1 MLRNHRGQ
9 KPLRPRDSALA
20 GLCRRRWLALEWGL
34 IGYRGRKVAF
44 LIEYGMFLAKTLT
57 LVLAIGA
64 VILMLVV
71 ATVKPRARK
80 GELVFD
86 DVSADYQELQADLQQ
101 QLLDKKAYKQWQKSG
116 AKTEKPAHKLFV
128 IDFSGSMDAHE
139 VDALREEVTAV
150 LAVAKSTDAVLVRL
164 ESGGGVVHGYGL
176 GASQLERLRQHQIP
190 LTVAVDKV
198 AASGGYMMACI
209 ADQIIAAPF
218 AILGSI
224 GVIAQL
230 PNFNKLL
237 KKNHIDFE
245 QFTAGEFK
253 RTVTVFGENTDKG
266 RQKFQQE
273 LEETHVL
280 FKQFVQRHRQQ
291 MDIDDVATGEH
302 WFGYQALELKLVDKL
317 CTSDDYLLS
326 QLKERQVFKVQY
338 RVRKTL
344 AEKAGLAAAT
354 ALKSS
359 IQQLHQLTFWR

>member
-1 MLRNHRGQ
+1 V
-9 KPLRPRDSALA
+9 
-20 GLCRRRWLALEWGL
+20 E
-34 IGYRGRKVAF
+34 F
-44 LIEYGMFLAKTLT
+44 LFEYGMFLAKTLT

-64 VILMLVV
+64 VILMIVI
-71 ATVKPRARK
+71 ATVKPKANK
-80 GELVFD
+80 GELCFD
-86 DVSADYQELQADLQQ
+86 DLSADYQALKADLQQ
-101 QLLDKKAYKQWQKSG
+101 QLLDKKAFKLWQKATSKA
-116 AKTEKPAHKLFV
+116 AKPQAKLFV
-128 IDFSGSMDAHE
+128 IDFTGSMDAHE

-150 LAVAKSTDAVLVRL
+150 LAVAQTDDAVLVRL

-176 GASQLERLRQHQIP
+176 GASQLQRLRQKNIP

-209 ADQIIAAPF
+209 ADKIVAAPF
-218 AILGSI
+218 AIVGSI

-280 FKQFVQRHRQQ
+280 FKQFVAKYRPQLAVEE
-291 MDIDDVATGEH
+291 IATGEI
-302 WFGYQALELKLVDKL
+302 WYGSQALERKLIDEVID
-317 CTSDDYLLS
+317 SDSYLLG
-326 QLKERQVFKVQY
+326 LRRDADLFEVQY
-338 RVRKTL
+338 V
-344 AEKAGLAAAT
+344 EK
-354 ALKSS
+354 KS
-359 IQQLHQLTFWR
+359 IQQRLGLLVQHGIAAAVSQLANEDRQQHLLK

>member
-1 MLRNHRGQ
+1 M
-9 KPLRPRDSALA
+9 
-20 GLCRRRWLALEWGL
+20 E
-34 IGYRGRKVAF
+34 F
-44 LIEYGMFLAKTLT
+44 LFEYGMFLAKTLT
-57 LVLAIGA
+57 LVLAVGA
-64 VILMLVV
+64 VIMMLVI

-80 GELVFD
+80 GELFFD
-86 DVSADYQELQADLQQ
+86 DLSADYQALQADLQQ
-101 QLLDKKAYKQWQKSG
+101 QILDKKAYKLWQKSVSK
-116 AKTEKPAHKLFV
+116 AMSPEKKLFV
-128 IDFSGSMDAHE
+128 IDFTGSMDAHE

-150 LAVAKSTDAVLVRL
+150 LAVAQPEDAVLLRL

-176 GASQLERLRQHQIP
+176 GASQLERLRQQHIP

-209 ADQIIAAPF
+209 ADKIIAAPF
-218 AILGSI
+218 AIIGSI

-273 LEETHVL
+273 LEDTHVL

-302 WFGYQALELKLVDKL
+302 WFGYQALELKLVDAL
-317 CTSDDYLLS
+317 STSDDYLLS
-326 QLKERQVFKVQY
+326 QLKERQVFKVHY
-338 RVRKTL
+338 RIRKTL

-354 ALKSS
+354 ALKNTVHQM
-359 IQQLHQLTFWR
+359 QQLAFWR

>member
-1 MLRNHRGQ
+1 M
-9 KPLRPRDSALA
+9 
-20 GLCRRRWLALEWGL
+20 E
-34 IGYRGRKVAF
+34 F
-44 LIEYGMFLAKTLT
+44 LFEYGMFLAKTLT

-64 VILMLVV
+64 VILMIVI
-71 ATVKPRARK
+71 ATVKPKASK
-80 GELVFD
+80 GELCFD
-86 DVSADYQELQADLQQ
+86 DLSADYQALKADLQQ
-101 QLLDKKAYKQWQKSG
+101 QLLDKKAFKIWQKTANKAATPQS
-116 AKTEKPAHKLFV
+116 KLFV
-128 IDFSGSMDAHE
+128 IDFTGSMDAHE

-150 LAVAKSTDAVLVRL
+150 LAVAQADDAVLVRL

-176 GASQLERLRQHQIP
+176 GASQLQRLRQKNIP

-209 ADQIIAAPF
+209 ADKIVAAPF
-218 AILGSI
+218 AIVGSI

-280 FKQFVQRHRQQ
+280 FKHFVKRHRQQ
-291 MDIDDVATGEH
+291 LEIDEVATGEH
-302 WFGYQALELKLVDKL
+302 WFGYQALELKLVDEL
-317 CTSDDYLLS
+317 TTSDDYLLT
-326 QLKERQVFKVQY
+326 QLSERQVYKVQY
-338 RVRKTL
+338 RIRKSI
-344 AEKAGLAAAT
+344 AEKLGLAAAT
-354 ALKSS
+354 ALKSTV
-359 IQQLHQLTFWR
+359 QQLQQLTLWR

>member
-1 MLRNHRGQ
+1 M
-9 KPLRPRDSALA
+9 
-20 GLCRRRWLALEWGL
+20 E
-34 IGYRGRKVAF
+34 F
-44 LIEYGMFLAKTLT
+44 LFEYGMFLAKTLT
-57 LVLAIGA
+57 LVLAVGA
-64 VILMLVV
+64 VIMMLVI

-80 GELVFD
+80 GELFFD
-86 DVSADYQELQADLQQ
+86 DLSADYQALQADLQQ
-101 QLLDKKAYKQWQKSG
+101 QILDKKAYKLWQKSVSK
-116 AKTEKPAHKLFV
+116 ASSPEKKLFV
-128 IDFSGSMDAHE
+128 IDFTGSMDAHE

-150 LAVAKSTDAVLVRL
+150 LAVAQPEDAVLLRL

-176 GASQLERLRQHQIP
+176 GASQLERLRQQHIP

-209 ADQIIAAPF
+209 ADKIIAAPF
-218 AILGSI
+218 AIIGSI

-273 LEETHVL
+273 LEDTHVL

-291 MDIDDVATGEH
+291 MDIDEVATGEH
-302 WFGYQALELKLVDKL
+302 WFGYQALELKLVDAL
-317 CTSDDYLLS
+317 STSDDYLLS
-326 QLKERQVFKVQY
+326 QLKERQVFKVHY
-338 RVRKTL
+338 RIRKTL

-354 ALKSS
+354 ALKNTVHQM
-359 IQQLHQLTFWR
+359 QQLAFWR

>member
-1 MLRNHRGQ
+1 M
-9 KPLRPRDSALA
+9 
-20 GLCRRRWLALEWGL
+20 E
-34 IGYRGRKVAF
+34 F
-44 LIEYGMFLAKTLT
+44 LFEYGMFLAKTLT
-57 LVLAIGA
+57 LVLAVGA
-64 VILMLVV
+64 VIMMLVI

-80 GELVFD
+80 GELFFD
-86 DVSADYQELQADLQQ
+86 DLSADYQALQADLQQ
-101 QLLDKKAYKQWQKSG
+101 QILDKKAYKLWQKSVSK
-116 AKTEKPAHKLFV
+116 AMSPEKKLFV
-128 IDFSGSMDAHE
+128 IDFTGSMDAHE

-150 LAVAKSTDAVLVRL
+150 LAVAQPEDAVLLRL

-176 GASQLERLRQHQIP
+176 GASQLERLRQQHIP

-209 ADQIIAAPF
+209 ADKIIAAPF
-218 AILGSI
+218 AIIGSI

-273 LEETHVL
+273 LEDTHVL

-291 MDIDDVATGEH
+291 MDIDEVATGEH
-302 WFGYQALELKLVDKL
+302 WFGYQALELKLVDAL
-317 CTSDDYLLS
+317 STSDDYLLS
-326 QLKERQVFKVQY
+326 QLKERQVFKVHY
-338 RVRKTL
+338 RIRKTL

-354 ALKSS
+354 ALKNTVHQM
-359 IQQLHQLTFWR
+359 QQLAFWR

>member
-1 MLRNHRGQ
+1 M
-9 KPLRPRDSALA
+9 
-20 GLCRRRWLALEWGL
+20 E
-34 IGYRGRKVAF
+34 F
-44 LIEYGMFLAKTLT
+44 LFEYGMFLAKTLT

-64 VILMLVV
+64 VILMIVI
-71 ATVKPRARK
+71 ATVKPKASK
-80 GELVFD
+80 GELCFD
-86 DVSADYQELQADLQQ
+86 DLSADYQALKADLQQ
-101 QLLDKKAYKQWQKSG
+101 QLLDKKAFKIWQKT
-116 AKTEKPAHKLFV
+116 ANKAATPQAKLFV
-128 IDFSGSMDAHE
+128 IDFTGSMDAHE

-150 LAVAKSTDAVLVRL
+150 LAVAQADDAVLVRL

-176 GASQLERLRQHQIP
+176 GASQLQRLRQKNIP

-209 ADQIIAAPF
+209 ADKIVAAPF
-218 AILGSI
+218 AIVGSI

-280 FKQFVQRHRQQ
+280 FKHFVKRHRQQ
-291 MDIDDVATGEH
+291 LEIDEVATGEH
-302 WFGYQALELKLVDKL
+302 WFGYQALELKLVDEL
-317 CTSDDYLLS
+317 TTSDDYLLT
-326 QLKERQVFKVQY
+326 QLSERQVYKVQY
-338 RVRKTL
+338 RIRKSI
-344 AEKAGLAAAT
+344 AEKLGLAAAT
-354 ALKSS
+354 ALKSTV
-359 IQQLHQLTFWR
+359 QQLQQLTLWR

>member
-1 MLRNHRGQ
+1 M
-9 KPLRPRDSALA
+9 
-20 GLCRRRWLALEWGL
+20 E
-34 IGYRGRKVAF
+34 F
-44 LIEYGMFLAKTLT
+44 LFEYGMFLAKTLT

-64 VILMLVV
+64 VILMIVI
-71 ATVKPRARK
+71 ATVKPKASK
-80 GELVFD
+80 GELCFD
-86 DVSADYQELQADLQQ
+86 DLSADYQALKADLQQ
-101 QLLDKKAYKQWQKSG
+101 QLLDKKAFKIWQKT
-116 AKTEKPAHKLFV
+116 ANKAATPQAKLFV
-128 IDFSGSMDAHE
+128 IDFIGSMDAHE

-150 LAVAKSTDAVLVRL
+150 LAVAQAEDSVLVRL

-176 GASQLERLRQHQIP
+176 GASQLQRLRQKNIP

-209 ADQIIAAPF
+209 ADKIVAAPF
-218 AILGSI
+218 AIVGSI

-280 FKQFVQRHRQQ
+280 FKHFVKRHRQQ
-291 MDIDDVATGEH
+291 LEIDEVATGEH
-302 WFGYQALELKLVDKL
+302 WFGYQALELKLVDEL
-317 CTSDDYLLS
+317 TTSDDYLLT
-326 QLKERQVFKVQY
+326 QLSERQVYKVQY
-338 RVRKTL
+338 RIRKSI
-344 AEKAGLAAAT
+344 AEKLGLAAAT
-354 ALKSS
+354 ALKSTV
-359 IQQLHQLTFWR
+359 QQLQQLTLWR

>member
-1 MLRNHRGQ
+1 V
-9 KPLRPRDSALA
+9 
-20 GLCRRRWLALEWGL
+20 E
-34 IGYRGRKVAF
+34 F
-44 LIEYGMFLAKTLT
+44 LFEYGMFLAKTLT
-57 LVLAIGA
+57 LVLAVGA
-64 VILMLVV
+64 VIMMLVI

-80 GELVFD
+80 GELFFD
-86 DVSADYQELQADLQQ
+86 DLSADYQALQADLQQ
-101 QLLDKKAYKQWQKSG
+101 QILDKKAYKLWQKSVSK
-116 AKTEKPAHKLFV
+116 AMSPEKKLFV
-128 IDFSGSMDAHE
+128 IDFTGSMDAHE

-150 LAVAKSTDAVLVRL
+150 LAVAQPEDAVLLRL

-176 GASQLERLRQHQIP
+176 GASQLERLRQQHIP

-209 ADQIIAAPF
+209 ADKIIAAPF
-218 AILGSI
+218 AIIGSI

-273 LEETHVL
+273 LEDTHVL

-302 WFGYQALELKLVDKL
+302 WFGYQALELKLVDAL
-317 CTSDDYLLS
+317 STSDDYLLS
-326 QLKERQVFKVQY
+326 QLKERQVFKVHY
-338 RVRKTL
+338 RIRKTL

-354 ALKSS
+354 ALKNTVHQM
-359 IQQLHQLTFWR
+359 QQLAFWR